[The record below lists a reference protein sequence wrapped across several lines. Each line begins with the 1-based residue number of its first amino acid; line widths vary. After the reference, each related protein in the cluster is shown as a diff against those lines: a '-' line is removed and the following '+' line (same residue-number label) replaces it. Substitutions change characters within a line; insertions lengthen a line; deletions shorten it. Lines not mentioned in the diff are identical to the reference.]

1 MTKGKQANLFAAID
15 IGSSKIAVCIG
26 RRRADGHDEIVSF
39 ARRPST
45 GVNQGIVVDMERTV
59 GEVEATLRDAEQH
72 VSSPIEDAVA
82 NLNGNH
88 LSCLNAM
95 GSAVTHKGEVT
106 EKHVKQAL
114 HTAQAVN
121 LGAAN
126 VMLHVLPQQYI
137 VDNQVGIVQPLG
149 QAGKRL
155 DSNVHMI
162 MASSNAEQNLTK
174 CITRCRLPNLQLI
187 ASPLASA
194 NAVLDD
200 ASRELGVCVI
210 DIGHETTGI
219 ALFIAGEIKHTAVL
233 TWGGRQVNKDIAKS
247 LFTPP
252 QAAAQ
257 LKELYGSVVG
267 HELDESEITV
277 PGVNGRPDTRPQ
289 KGILSVYIRAVYERI
304 FNEVAAEFERHDL
317 SAEFASTRIVLTGGG
332 AKIKNLADLAS
343 EVLGLEAYVDHPK
356 VIPAPAVNAN
366 GNSAL
371 DQIYVAD
378 GVDVT
383 ELNDPTMATVVGLLR
398 RRVVG
403 RIKTHQARTAKT
415 RGVTS
420 TVGRSIYRWLGGNV

>member
-1 MTKGKQANLFAAID
+1 MTKTKNSNPFAAID

-26 RRRADGHDEIVSF
+26 HLRLDGHVEVISH

-45 GVNQGIVVDMERTV
+45 GVHQGIVVDMDKTV
-59 GEVEATLRDAEQH
+59 REVEATLRDAEQH
-72 VSSPIEDAVA
+72 VSAPIEDAVV

-88 LSCLNAM
+88 LSCLNAT
-95 GSAVTHKGEVT
+95 GSAVTHKGEVA

-114 HTAQAVN
+114 YTAQAVN
-121 LGAAN
+121 LSAAN
-126 VMLHVLPQQYI
+126 AMLHALPQQYI

-155 DSNVHMI
+155 DANVHMI
-162 MASSNAEQNLTK
+162 MASSNAEQNVTK
-174 CITRCRLPNLQLI
+174 CITKCRLHNLQLI

-210 DIGHETTGI
+210 DIGHDTTGI
-219 ALFIAGEIKHTAVL
+219 ALFIAGEIKHTGVL
-233 TWGGRQVNKDIAKS
+233 TWGGRQVNQDIARS

-252 QAAAQ
+252 QAAAR
-257 LKELYGSVVG
+257 LKELHGSVVG
-267 HELDESEITV
+267 HEMDDTEIIV
-277 PGVNGRPDTRPQ
+277 PGVNGRPDTRPA
-289 KGILSVYIRAVYERI
+289 KRIFSDFIRAVYERI
-304 FNEVAAEFERHDL
+304 LNEVAAEFERHNL

-356 VIPAPAVNAN
+356 VIPAPSANAN
-366 GNSAL
+366 GDSGL
-371 DQIYVAD
+371 DQIFAAD
-378 GVDVT
+378 DVDAT
-383 ELNDPTMATVVGLLR
+383 ELNDPSMATVVGLLR
-398 RRVVG
+398 RQVVG

-420 TVGRSIYRWLGGNV
+420 TVARSIYRWLGGNV

>member
-1 MTKGKQANLFAAID
+1 MTKARNTNLFAAID

-26 RRRADGHDEIVSF
+26 HVRADGHLEIVSF

-45 GVNQGIVVDMERTV
+45 GVHQGIVVDMDRTV
-59 GEVEATLRDAEQH
+59 GEVEDTFRDANKH
-72 VSSPIEDAVA
+72 VNAQIEDAVA

-88 LSCLNAM
+88 ISCLNAT
-95 GSAVTHKGEVT
+95 GSSVTHKGEVS

-155 DSNVHMI
+155 DADVHMI

-174 CITRCRLPNLQLI
+174 CITKCKLPNLQLI

-210 DIGHETTGI
+210 DIGHDTTGI
-219 ALFIAGEIKHTAVL
+219 ALFVAGEIKHTGVL
-233 TWGGRQVNKDIAKS
+233 TWGGRQVNEDIARS

-257 LKELYGSVVG
+257 LKEQHGSVVG

-277 PGVNGRPDTRPQ
+277 PGVNGRPDTRPMKSIFSQ
-289 KGILSVYIRAVYERI
+289 IIRAVYERI
-304 FNEVAAEFERHDL
+304 FNEVAAEFDRHDL
-317 SAEFASTRIVLTGGG
+317 SNDFASTRIVLTGGG
-332 AKIKNLADLAS
+332 SKIKNLAYLAS

-356 VIPAPAVNAN
+356 VCLSPDANAN
-366 GNSAL
+366 GDSAR
-371 DQIYVAD
+371 DQIFVAD
-378 GVDVT
+378 GVDAT
-383 ELNDPTMATVVGLLR
+383 ELNDPAMATVVGLLR
-398 RRVVG
+398 RQVVG
-403 RIKTHQARTAKT
+403 RIKTHQARTAQT

-420 TVGRSIYRWLGGNV
+420 TVARSMYRWLGGNV